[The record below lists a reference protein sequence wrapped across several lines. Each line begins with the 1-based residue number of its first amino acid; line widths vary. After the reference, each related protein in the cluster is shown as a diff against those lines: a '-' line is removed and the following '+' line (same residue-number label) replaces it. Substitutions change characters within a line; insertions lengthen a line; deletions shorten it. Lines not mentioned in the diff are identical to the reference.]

1 METLTV
7 LDGLSDAIANVVEQV
22 EPAVVNIK
30 SATPRRR
37 AGFVE
42 GGGSG
47 VIFAPDGFVLT
58 NAHVVEG
65 ALALKVMLP
74 DGRSYLAS
82 VVGSDVA
89 TDIAVLRIHGDG
101 LPHARFGDSNKL
113 RVGQFV
119 MAIGNP
125 LGFQRT
131 VTAGIISALGRNL
144 RSENG
149 RLMDG
154 IVQTDAALNPGNSG
168 GPLVD
173 TQGRVIG
180 INTAVIAVAQG
191 ICFAIPCNTAIW
203 VAGELMRRGKV
214 VRGFLGFGGTTVDIP
229 TRVVRHLELSG
240 DRGVLIESVVEDS
253 PIDKAGALPGDI
265 MVSLDEKTV
274 RSVDDLHRVLDER
287 SVGREMLVVLLRDNS
302 LVRRQV
308 RPVEGQT

>member
-1 METLTV
+1 MVSRT
-7 LDGLSDAIANVVEQV
+7 
-22 EPAVVNIK
+22 P